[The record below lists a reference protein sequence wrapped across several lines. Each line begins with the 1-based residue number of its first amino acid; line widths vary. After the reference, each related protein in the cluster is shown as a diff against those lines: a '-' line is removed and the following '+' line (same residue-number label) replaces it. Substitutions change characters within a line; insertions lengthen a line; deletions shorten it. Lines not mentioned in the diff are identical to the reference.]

1 MRGQVLVAYSSSTAA
16 GELDTNREMLFSPAP
31 GGWTKYL
38 AVDRHCARVFAVD
51 PGALELA
58 GA

>member
-1 MRGQVLVAYSSSTAA
+1 MLGQVLVAYISTA
-16 GELDTNREMLFSPAP
+16 GELDTNREMYLPAP

-38 AVDRHCARVFAVD
+38 AVDRHCARGFAVD